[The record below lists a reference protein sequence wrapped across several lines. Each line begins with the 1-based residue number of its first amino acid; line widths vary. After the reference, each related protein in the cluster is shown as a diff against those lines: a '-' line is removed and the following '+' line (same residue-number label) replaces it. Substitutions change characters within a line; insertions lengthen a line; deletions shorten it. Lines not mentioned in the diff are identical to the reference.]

1 MSETENTVMVLEP
14 NRMQRDLIR
23 MTLQRNNL
31 NTVVSTLPDSIR
43 EDLARHEPDL
53 ILMEIFLPSKNGLE
67 LMREMKKEGLI
78 KKDTKFFVITSL
90 AFPEIVHKSLDLGA
104 VDFLV
109 KPINMDLLVSRIK
122 RAIDNE

>member
-1 MSETENTVMVLEP
+1 MPETVNTVMVLEP

-122 RAIDNE
+122 RAMNQ

>member
-1 MSETENTVMVLEP
+1 MPETENTVMVLEP

-122 RAIDNE
+122 RAMNQ